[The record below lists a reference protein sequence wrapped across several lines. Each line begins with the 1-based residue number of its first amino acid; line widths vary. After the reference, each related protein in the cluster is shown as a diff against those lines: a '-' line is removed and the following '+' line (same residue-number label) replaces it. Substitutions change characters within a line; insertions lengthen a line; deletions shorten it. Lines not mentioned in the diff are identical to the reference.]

1 MIHCARRGRT
11 QMVAVLVKTD
21 RLELRA
27 PFHNALPYRS
37 KFLGDRW
44 TRAEV
49 GWVFELVHEEAVRG
63 LCFDLFGVDGR
74 EGLRDTVN
82 LEVTV
87 DEHVMQRTVFV
98 AYGQPIAF
106 ARSGDR
112 SAPAATKRRPARPR
126 REVCEG
132 ATVVPAFRRE
142 LPAVH
147 RERLRVHRD
156 GSAAGHA
163 RTVYGSHRRCRGGSR
178 SLIEAVLSPAGARAA
193 CANGRF

>member
-37 KFLGDRW
+37 KSLGGGW
-44 TRAEV
+44 KGAEV
-49 GWVFELVHEEAVRG
+49 GWVFALVDEEAVRG
-63 LCFDLFGVDGR
+63 LCFDRRRARRAAD
-74 EGLRDTVN
+74 GLRCVWSADCVS
-82 LEVTV
+82 
-87 DEHVMQRTVFV
+87 
-98 AYGQPIAF
+98 
-106 ARSGDR
+106 RSGDR

-163 RTVYGSHRRCRGGSR
+163 HTVYGSHRKCRGGSR
-178 SLIEAVLSPAGARAA
+178 SLIEPVLSPAGARAA
-193 CANGRF
+193 RAAGRF